1 MVIARAPKKKRKKLL
16 IIRNLCFI
24 FNMNKIVLIIIS
36 LSELFIFHGALS
48 LYSHMWTIFVLFF
61 CIQFFDCAVSL
72 VIWWFCSNSC
82 TFYSH
87 WLYTIWKFHFS
98 IRFFLSEFSRRYFNI
113 SDSFDII
120 QNVQSGCISS
130 NLMQSS
136 APFRCK

>member
-87 WLYTIWKFHFS
+87 WLYTILEIPFFNSFFSLGIFASVFQHFRLIWHHSKCS
-98 IRFFLSEFSRRYFNI
+98 IWLHLFEFNAI
-113 SDSFDII
+113 KCTIP
-120 QNVQSGCISS
+120 
-130 NLMQSS
+130 M
-136 APFRCK
+136 